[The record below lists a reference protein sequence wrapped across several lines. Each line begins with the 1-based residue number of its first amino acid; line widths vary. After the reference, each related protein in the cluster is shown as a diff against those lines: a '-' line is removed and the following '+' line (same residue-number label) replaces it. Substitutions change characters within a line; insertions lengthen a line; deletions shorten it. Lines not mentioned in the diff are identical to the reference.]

1 MIKRRLIRFVSG
13 TSALLFGAT
22 LSLQV
27 FLPGTAL
34 AAPAQQITNRSLTL
48 EPGATDGGS
57 LPGGTVNH
65 LFKFTLN
72 DTTSNL
78 GAIVFQYCTTAAA
91 VPGGVGCVAPADIDT
106 SGVTMG
112 AASGATGFTAT
123 PEAGWDDANDTVN
136 NAVLLSRAPA
146 NLGGGPPVAVSLELD
161 SIKNPSAVNT
171 TFFVRIW
178 TFSTSTITYTP
189 ATGAP
194 LDLTDSNDAGTVA
207 ASTTSQELIHL
218 TGTMPES
225 LVFCTGHTIAINT
238 SDVPDCTT
246 ATSGAIS
253 FNQLFSP
260 SSTSW
265 ATSQM
270 AASTNAGSGYVIT
283 VNGPTLTSGSNT
295 ITAIGATAAASQ
307 LDTRQFGLNLVDDT
321 ADTTLASSTPA
332 LSYFDANGGSVYPAS
347 DGTNF
352 MAQPA
357 SSSTY
362 TTAFDTASSYA
373 FVPNTNNIV
382 AASDYSAG
390 GSTGTPLPTNTQ
402 RYTATYIVNVSGNQ
416 PAGSYTSTLTYVCTP
431 TF

>member
-1 MIKRRLIRFVSG
+1 MLKQHGIKRIFSG
-13 TSALLFGAT
+13 IGALALMLGVA
-22 LSLQV
+22 SQA

-34 AAPAQQITNRSLTL
+34 AAAQQITARSLTL

-65 LFKFTLN
+65 LFQFTLH
-72 DTTSNL
+72 DSTDNL

-91 VPGGVGCVAPADIDT
+91 VPGGVGCVAPTGVNT
-106 SGVTMG
+106 SGVTLG
-112 AASGATGFTAT
+112 SSTGATGFTAT
-123 PEAGWDDANDTVN
+123 TEQGWDDAHDTVN
-136 NAVLLSRAPA
+136 NAVLLSRTPA
-146 NLGGGPPVAVSLELD
+146 KLSGVTPVSYELD
-161 SIKNPSAVNT
+161 SIVNPTTANT

-178 TFSTSTITYTP
+178 TFSTSTITYNTS
-189 ATGAP
+189 TGAP
-194 LDLTDSNDAGTVA
+194 LDLADSDDAGTVA
-207 ASTTSQELIHL
+207 AATTNAIVL

-225 LVFCTGHTIAINT
+225 LVFCTGATITING

-246 ATSGAIS
+246 ATSGAIN

-283 VNGPTLTSGSNT
+283 VRGPTMTSGGNT

-321 ADTTLASSTPA
+321 TDTTLTSSTPPLA
-332 LSYFDANGGSVYPAS
+332 YFDAHGGSVYPVS
-347 DGTNF
+347 DGSNF
-352 MAQPA
+352 MAEPA
-357 SSSTY
+357 AAAKYPS
-362 TTAFDTASSYA
+362 AFDTAASYA
-373 FVPNTNNIV
+373 FVPNSNNIV
-382 AASDYSAG
+382 AASDWSAG
-390 GSTGTPLPTNTQ
+390 GSTGTPGPSNTQ
-402 RYTATYIVNVSGNQ
+402 RYTATYVVNVSGNQ
-416 PAGSYTSTLTYVCTP
+416 PAGSYTTTLTYVCTP